1 MLVLRVLLTCAVVA
15 ARMQM
20 LVLRVLSTCTAA
32 VGPCTVHV
40 DEQIDNVNALSA

>member
-1 MLVLRVLLTCAVVA
+1 MLLLQLLRVLLTCTVLLLL
-15 ARMQM
+15 Q
-20 LVLRVLSTCTAA
+20 LLRVLSTCTAA